1 MLADRLV
8 ISGVSAADALG
19 HFGVEKDTHLTFVD
33 VVGEKDGT
41 VRYTYKTNGGDGIS
55 IEKKKDGTEAFVFES
70 GLFRKQAKQAF
81 AQNCYRLAK
90 QLKVPADL
98 LFACG
103 GDEALAKRAVAV
115 KKRLTEDQKLIF
127 DNYWNS
133 VIPVQTALDCVRAEL
148 TEAGFDLDTMRQK
161 DLFNLADF
169 LHYSR

>member
-33 VVGEKDGT
+33 VVSEKDGT

-70 GLFRKQAKQAF
+70 GLFRKQAF
-81 AQNCYRLAK
+81 AQNCRRLARR
-90 QLKVPADL
+90 LRVPADL

-103 GDEALAKRAVAV
+103 GDEELARRAIAV
-115 KKRLTEDQKLIF
+115 KKKLTEDQKLIF

-133 VIPVQTALDCVRAEL
+133 VIPVQTALDCVRVEL
-148 TEAGFDLDTMRQK
+148 SEAGFDLDTMRQK